1 MKHLKS
7 VNSEPSTNPKLYNFI
22 PVQDETKIL
31 NILNASNLLSLID
44 DESFL
49 KVLQDNFAANVII
62 VNNHKRNLNFQFTEK
77 GIHIKMNLVGKN
89 ILIRLMNDDI
99 ILFETIIDRSR
110 SFVEWRPVL

>member
-7 VNSEPSTNPKLYNFI
+7 LNSGPSTNPKLYESI
-22 PVQDETKIL
+22 PIQDEMKIL

-49 KVLQDNFAANVII
+49 KVLQDNFATNVII
-62 VNNHKRNLNFQFTEK
+62 VNHHKRNLNFQFTEK

-99 ILFETIIDRSR
+99 MLFETSN
-110 SFVEWRPVL
+110 

>member
-1 MKHLKS
+1 MKYLKS
-7 VNSEPSTNPKLYNFI
+7 VNWEQSTNPKLYDSNLA
-22 PVQDETKIL
+22 QDETKIL

-49 KVLQDNFAANVII
+49 KVLQDNFATNVII
-62 VNNHKRNLNFQFTEK
+62 VNNHKRNINSHFTEK
-77 GIHIKMNLVGKN
+77 GIHIRINLVGKN

-110 SFVEWRPVL
+110 LFVEWRPVL